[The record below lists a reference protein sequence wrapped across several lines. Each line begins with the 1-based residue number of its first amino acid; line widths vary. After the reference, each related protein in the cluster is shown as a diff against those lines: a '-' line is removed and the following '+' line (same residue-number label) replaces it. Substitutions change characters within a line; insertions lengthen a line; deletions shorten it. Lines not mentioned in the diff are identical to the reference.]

1 MLFFEP
7 PAVLHHKTGAKQGEH
22 YYDDD
27 SGCGTHILQ
36 KPGLMIPGATNVRI
50 LPENI
55 KHGKMV
61 LV

>member
-1 MLFFEP
+1 MMTIP
-7 PAVLHHKTGAKQGEH
+7 VVVL
-22 YYDDD
+22 
-27 SGCGTHILQ
+27 IRQ
-36 KPGLMIPGATNVRI
+36 KPGLLIPGATNVRI